1 MTWKTTDDRVQAL
14 VDLVIAGN
22 LTAALPVAENVRA
35 RLDDLTAAT
44 IEGARVS
51 HIQWVAEKVRTIATD
66 LLTEAQL
73 REEEAIE
80 NLVRAKNACDETVA
94 PAEAV
99 LAAAVAV
106 EEIERNIDWLTQL
119 IDDPNDT
126 TGEEPADDEDDTAP
140 AGDCDA

>member
-1 MTWKTTDDRVQAL
+1 MTTTTNDRVQAL

-35 RLDDLTAAT
+35 KLDNLTAAT
-44 IEGARVS
+44 IEGARIS
-51 HIQWVAEKVRTIATD
+51 HVQWVAEKVRNIATS

-73 REEEAIE
+73 REEIAIE

-99 LAAAVAV
+99 LVAAVAV

-119 IDDPNDT
+119 IDNPT
-126 TGEEPADDEDDTAP
+126 PTGDVPADGEDDETP